1 MPENAPR
8 SRFPAAGGRGAST
21 GRAGGRRGACCSH
34 NRRTMQRPA
43 WFPPPHVLRAYLLG
57 CVPLFIVYSVANE
70 TDGDFSR
77 GFELWRSVFNTLLF
91 AGPAFV
97 LLLPVWAYT
106 GWMERHGFSVPRLL
120 ANHGAM
126 ALVFAV
132 AVQAASYGLIW
143 AVRDQAAAER
153 ARAQWFIWQAM
164 FMMMMYWA
172 AAGGFTAYRAV
183 LRAREQAAAAQ
194 EAQAL
199 LARTELAALRNRLN
213 PHFLFNTLHSII
225 ALTRKDAPRAEQ
237 ALLIFSDL
245 LRHVLSTEKSGSDQV
260 PLAQELDFTRDYL
273 ALEALRLGDRLTVR
287 WQLDDNAMAC
297 TVPALTVQPLVE
309 NSIRHAFDPRVAP
322 GVLSIHTRLDA
333 GTLHVEVRD
342 DGPGSAPE
350 ATTRGQGLGLKT
362 VARRLALLFGERA
375 TMAIDTRPGAGFA
388 VRLTMPGVA

>member
-1 MPENAPR
+1 MPLL
-8 SRFPAAGGRGAST
+8 
-21 GRAGGRRGACCSH
+21 
-34 NRRTMQRPA
+34 
-43 WFPPPHVLRAYLLG
+43 PPPHVLRAYALG
-57 CVPLFIVYSVANE
+57 CVPLFIVYAIANE
-70 TDGDFSR
+70 TDGDLAR
-77 GFELWRSVFNTLLF
+77 GFNLLSALGGTLRN

-97 LLLPVWAYT
+97 LLLPVWAFT
-106 GWMERHGFSVPRLL
+106 GWLDGRSTPVVLL
-120 ANHGAM
+120 AHGLM
-126 ALVFAV
+126 AIVFAL
-132 AVQAASYGLIW
+132 AVQWSSYGLIW
-143 AVRDQAAAER
+143 AWLGLAAAER
-153 ARAQWFIWQAM
+153 ARQNWFIWQGM

-183 LRAREQAAAAQ
+183 LRARAQASAAQ

-245 LRHVLSTEKSGSDQV
+245 LRHVLSTEKAGTDQV

-273 ALEALRLGDRLTVR
+273 ALEALRLGNRLTVH
-287 WQLDDNAMAC
+287 WQLDDAAMAC
-297 TVPALTVQPLVE
+297 AVPALTVQPLVE

-322 GVLSIHTRLDA
+322 GSLHISTRLEA
-333 GTLHVEVRD
+333 GTLHLEVRD

-350 ATTRGQGLGLKT
+350 ATARGQGLGLKT

-375 TMAIDTRPGAGFA
+375 SMAIHTRPGAGFV